1 MLNLG
6 IFLEFG
12 QIFKDRL
19 ALKDVGIHANIKK
32 SIWDVGTVSCSIVLS
47 GGYEDDKDYLDFIL
61 CTGQGGQDE
70 KTKNK

>member
-47 GGYEDDKDYLDFIL
+47 GGYEDDEDYLDFIL
-61 CTGQGGQDE
+61 YTGQDE